1 MDVDLMLQED
11 KKSSVEDLAAKIEKL
26 VKVLTLV
33 VMNFFEIT

>member
-1 MDVDLMLQED
+1 MLQED